1 MPERYSP
8 DIKPVAER
16 EAIVRV
22 RELVTPD
29 GRRLQALVQNGA
41 SSDSLELVGFLG
53 DDEKTTVEIPSADR
67 SRWKDYFKDHLHEAG
82 PAWDEFM
89 APYINTEAQDALDR
103 FLQRRV
109 QERAEYEEQKK
120 RYAAEYAARN
130 EEYPPFRSIY
140 SPSPVVE
147 EYKKYRQMLRDKN
160 FGASENTKPLISALA
175 RAVSSGDKQA
185 ILKNLRQIGREIDVR
200 ASESIAHEP
209 SEVLPHEYW
218 LTLGNA
224 TGGQRLLLD
233 TKEKEKRL
241 YFPSQGNMLS
251 RRYQQIVGRVFGTN
265 ARLADGIPRPGV
277 DGDLEATYDVIIPL

>member
-16 EAIVRV
+16 EAVVRV

-29 GRRLQALVQNGA
+29 GRRLQALVQDGA
-41 SSDSLELVGFLG
+41 PPSALELVGFLG
-53 DDEKTTVEIPSADR
+53 DDEKTTVEVLPADQA
-67 SRWKDYFKDHLHEAG
+67 RWKDYFVQHLAEAG

-89 APYINTEAQDALDR
+89 APYIDVETQDALDS

-120 RYAAEYAARN
+120 RYAAEYAVRN
-130 EEYPPFRSIY
+130 EDYPPFRSIY
-140 SPSPVVE
+140 SLSPVLE
-147 EYKKYRQMLRDKN
+147 DYKKYLAMLREKN
-160 FGASENTKPLISALA
+160 PGAAEKSRPLLDALS
-175 RAVSSGDKQA
+175 RAVDSGDKQA
-185 ILKNLRQIGREIDVR
+185 ILKSLSQIGREIDAV
-200 ASESIAHEP
+200 AGESVAHEP
-209 SEVLPHEYW
+209 GEVSPGEYW

-233 TKEKEKRL
+233 TKQKERRL

-251 RRYQQIVGRVFGTN
+251 RRHQQLVGKVFGSSV
-265 ARLADGIPRPGV
+265 RLGDGIPGRGI
-277 DGDLEATYDVIIPL
+277 DGDLEAAYDVIIPL